1 VKFWRPVLVIFMWL
15 AYTFGFS
22 YIFKDLGEKT
32 TLLAIIPVMFS
43 ASLWKR
49 SGGIVAAIF
58 AAFLSAGLLFYAYGE
73 SFVFLKMH
81 TQDRLIDFG
90 LYLMVGLLVGW
101 VAFLNYE
108 LEKFKTK
115 TKRAQYDP
123 LTKLLNRSSFSSRLK
138 DIITKSIA
146 KKAKFGVLFVDLD
159 KFKYV
164 NDTYGHDVGDE
175 LLKQVANILRSSV
188 RQGDVVGRLGGDEFL
203 IAITDLKSPKAA
215 ELVAD
220 KIVRALNSPFKIMS
234 KEINISGSVGIS
246 MFPDD
251 GKNVEELI
259 KSADASMYSVKNSG
273 KNSYELKNHEIRA
286 KEERKDRFEKLLRF
300 GFDNNEIELY
310 YQPQIQ
316 YSDKKLRGFEVLLR
330 WKNAELGIVTPDE
343 ILPVAN
349 ATGLLLP
356 LDRWVL
362 REASYQLASWF
373 RKGYKPVKIAMN
385 VSEIQF
391 QHSDFVSNIASAI
404 EDFDLNPD
412 WLELE
417 ITETVLL
424 RDLRKSKE
432 VLTELSELGIGLV
445 LDNFGN
451 GFLPIEALQKMPLS
465 ILKIDRSLIK
475 GIAPGQKDMEDK
487 YKLVEV
493 LGDLGHKFGKQIM
506 ISGIETKYQHNLAE
520 KLGFEMGQ
528 GYLYS
533 RPLDAKRA
541 QAYLK
546 PIKARAP
553 QATTR

>member
-1 VKFWRPVLVIFMWL
+1 
-15 AYTFGFS
+15 
-22 YIFKDLGEKT
+22 
-32 TLLAIIPVMFS
+32 MFS

-49 SGGIVAAIF
+49 SGGIVAAILGSI
-58 AAFLSAGLLFYAYGE
+58 LSTGLLFYAYGE
-73 SFVFLKMH
+73 TFAFLK
-81 TQDRLIDFG
+81 TNIQDSLIDFS
-90 LYLMVGLLVGW
+90 LYLVVGLLVGW
-101 VAFLNYE
+101 VAHLNYE
-108 LEKFKTK
+108 LKKFKTK
-115 TKRAQYDP
+115 TKKAQYDP
-123 LTKLLNRSSFSSRLK
+123 LTKLLNRSSFSARLK
-138 DIITKSIA
+138 TIISRSSDKNS
-146 KKAKFGVLFVDLD
+146 KVGVLFVDLD

-175 LLKQVANILRSSV
+175 LLKQVANILRSSI

-215 ELVAD
+215 ELVAN
-220 KIVRALNSPFKIMS
+220 KIVKALNSPFKIMS
-234 KEINISGSVGIS
+234 KEVNISGSVGIS

-251 GKNVEELI
+251 GDDVEELI

-286 KEERKDRFEKLLRF
+286 KEERKGRFEKLLRF
-300 GFDNNEIELY
+300 GFDNNEFELY

-330 WKNAELGIVTPDE
+330 WKNAELGVVRPDE

-362 REASYQLASWF
+362 REAAYQLASWF

-424 RDLRKSKE
+424 RDLQKSKE
-432 VLTELSELGIGLV
+432 VLTDLSELGIGLV
-445 LDNFGN
+445 LDNFGQ

-465 ILKIDRSLIK
+465 IFKIDRSLIK
-475 GIAPGQKDMEDK
+475 GISPEQNDLQDK

-506 ISGIETKYQHNLAE
+506 ISGIETKYQHSLAE

-528 GYLYS
+528 GYFYS
-533 RPLDAKRA
+533 KPISAKKA

-546 PIKARAP
+546 PIKEKPASPVANR
-553 QATTR
+553 

>member
-1 VKFWRPVLVIFMWL
+1 VKVWRIILVISMWI
-15 AYTFGFS
+15 AYFWGFS
-22 YIFKDLGEKT
+22 SLFPDLGDRA

-49 SGGIVAAIF
+49 AGGIVAAVF
-58 AAFLSAGLLFYAYGE
+58 ASLLSIGLLFYAHDE
-73 SFVFLKMH
+73 SFGFFNTGFH
-81 TQDRLIDFG
+81 ERIIDLG
-90 LYLMVGLLVGW
+90 LYLMAGLLVGW
-101 VAFLNYE
+101 VSHLNNE

-115 TKRAQYDP
+115 TKKAQYDP
-123 LTKLLNRSSFSSRLK
+123 LTKLLNRASFSARLAEVINNSAQQNQK
-138 DIITKSIA
+138 VGI
-146 KKAKFGVLFVDLD
+146 LFVDLD

-175 LLKQVANILRSSV
+175 LLKQVANILRLSV

-215 ELVAD
+215 ELVAN
-220 KIVRALNSPFKIMS
+220 KIVKALNVPFKIMS
-234 KEINISGSVGIS
+234 KEVKISGSVGIS
-246 MFPDD
+246 IFPDD
-251 GKNVEELI
+251 GSGVEELI

-273 KNSYELKNHEIRA
+273 KNAYELKNQEIRA
-286 KEERKDRFEKLLRF
+286 KEERKDKFEKLLQF
-300 GFDNNEIELY
+300 GFDNNEFELY
-310 YQPQIQ
+310 YQPQIR

-330 WKNAELGIVTPDE
+330 WKNSELGVVKPDE
-343 ILPVAN
+343 ILPIAN

-362 REASYQLASWF
+362 REASFQLASWF

-391 QHSDFVSNIASAI
+391 QHSEFVANIAAAI

-417 ITETVLL
+417 ITESILL
-424 RDLRKSKE
+424 TDLAKSKE
-432 VLTELSELGIGLV
+432 VLSELSELGIGLV

-465 ILKIDRSLIK
+465 IFKIDRSLIK
-475 GIAPGQKDMEDK
+475 GIAPGQKDMEDR

-506 ISGIETKYQHNLAE
+506 ISGIETKYQHHLAE
-520 KLGFEMGQ
+520 KLGFELGQ

-533 RPLDAKRA
+533 RPLDVQRA

-546 PIKARAP
+546 PAENKTSEAVS
-553 QATTR
+553 